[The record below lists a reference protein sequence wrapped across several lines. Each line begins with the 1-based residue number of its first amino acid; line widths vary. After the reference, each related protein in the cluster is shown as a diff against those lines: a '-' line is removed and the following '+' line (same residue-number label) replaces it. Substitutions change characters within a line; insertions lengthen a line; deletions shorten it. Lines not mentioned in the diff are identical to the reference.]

1 MRAARAVR
9 TARTGPAEPGRRQKA
24 KRKGAWKARRRLHGC
39 PRRPQTKW
47 TEAWA
52 SERGRRGERG
62 ERCGDS
68 SVFLFGRRLR
78 RKKVSI
84 WIVIWEREALNW
96 MCLYEMIA
104 LKRQARLQKQ
114 AFPFSSRD
122 EYNAPRLRE
131 PTL

>member
-1 MRAARAVR
+1 M
-9 TARTGPAEPGRRQKA
+9 RRQRA
-24 KRKGAWKARRRLHGC
+24 KRKGAWKAQRRLHGC

-52 SERGRRGERG
+52 SERERRGERG

-68 SVFLFGRRLR
+68 SVFLFGRRRLR
-78 RKKVSI
+78 RKQALI

-96 MCLYEMIA
+96 ACLYELRA
-104 LKRQARLQKQ
+104 LKRRARLQKQ
-114 AFPFSSRD
+114 VFPFSSRN
-122 EYNAPRLRE
+122 EYNAQRRRE